1 MTWLKLSGKDYQGA
15 KKAKELFDSIRRLIV
30 RLSGKPPRR
39 RGSPATVAKIHVRMS
54 ELKRELDQA
63 KKEAG
68 ECRVTK
74 SG

>member
-1 MTWLKLSGKDYQGA
+1 MSNKTIEEIERERA
-15 KKAKELFDSIRRLIV
+15 RLIGP
-30 RLSGKPPRR
+30 LL

-68 ECRVTK
+68 EC
-74 SG
+74 

>member
-1 MTWLKLSGKDYQGA
+1 MHVA
-15 KKAKELFDSIRRLIV
+15 NKALTTSLMEFEMSNKTIEEIERERARLIGP
-30 RLSGKPPRR
+30 LL